1 MFSDPQKNI
10 EQLGVDPG
18 TKVADLGSGAGFYS
32 LALAKA
38 VGPQG
43 RVFAV
48 DVQQELLTKLKT
60 EALHHY
66 LENIEV
72 IWGDVD
78 EPHGS
83 RLEDAS
89 VDRVLVTNTLFQVD
103 HKDILAKE
111 AFRILKP
118 KGRALLVDW
127 TDSFGGLGP
136 HPSRIVKPA
145 QGRALFEQAGFT
157 YVRDIQAGA
166 HHYGMVFTRT

>member
-18 TKVADLGSGAGFYS
+18 TKVADLGSGSGFYS

-48 DVQQELLTKLKT
+48 DVQQELLTKLKA
-60 EALHHY
+60 EAMHHH

-89 VDRVLVTNTLFQVD
+89 MDRVLVTNTLFQVD
-103 HKDILAKE
+103 HKDALVAE
-111 AFRILKP
+111 AFRIVKP
-118 KGRALLVDW
+118 KGRVLLVDW

-136 HPSRIVKPA
+136 HPARVVKPE
-145 QGRALFEQAGFT
+145 QGRALFERAGFT